1 MRIDARPVAQL
12 AELIGDRRLRRLTTT
27 LGEVRRRAGRRTMW
41 HVNSTATGGG
51 VAEMLQALLGYV
63 LDLGVDVRWLVIEGD
78 EGFFDLTKRLH
89 NQLHGSG
96 APSLDA
102 ADAEHYA
109 AVSRANATALLEQ
122 IRPGDLV
129 VLHDPQTAGLAE
141 PLARHGAVVVWRCH
155 IGADDAND
163 TSEAAWRFLAPHVTA
178 AHAHV
183 FTRPQYRP
191 SFLGE
196 DTTWVI
202 PPSIDPHAPKNV
214 ELDAAT
220 VTSALHTA
228 GLLDGHPVPDP
239 ARFTRP
245 DGTTGTVSRRARVVA
260 DELPDPAAPVVLQV
274 SRWDRLKDMVGVMEA
289 FARHVAP
296 AGEGHLILAGP
307 AVDDVS
313 DDPEGAE
320 VYADC
325 ERVWHGLPPAQRRR
339 VMLATLPMEDVDEN
353 AIIVN
358 ALQRHATVITQK
370 SLAEGFGL
378 TVAEAMWKRRPVVGG
393 RVGGIVDQIVDGSG
407 YLVEPT
413 DLEEFG
419 TAVNRLL
426 SDPPAARRMGKAAR
440 DHVHRAYFGDTHL
453 LRWAELFGSLVG
465 VAGGEHQATERT
477 R

>member
-1 MRIDARPVAQL
+1 VEPQLVQIDRRPVAPL
-12 AELIGDRRLRRLTTT
+12 AELIGEQRLERLTTT
-27 LGEVRRRAGRRTMW
+27 VDELRRRAGRRTMW

-89 NQLHGSG
+89 NQLHGTG
-96 APSLDA
+96 APSLNA

-109 AVSRANATALLEQ
+109 AVSRQNAVGLVER

-141 PLARHGAVVVWRCH
+141 PLVQHGAVVVWRCH
-155 IGADDAND
+155 IGADAAND

-191 SFLGE
+191 SFLSE
-196 DTTWVI
+196 ETTWVI

-220 VTSALHTA
+220 VTGALHTA
-228 GLLDGHPVPDP
+228 GLLDGVSGC

-245 DGTTGTVSRRARVVA
+245 DGTAGTVTRAARVLA
-260 DELPDPAAPVVLQV
+260 DELPDPGAPVVLQV
-274 SRWDRLKDMVGVMEA
+274 SRWDRLKDMAGVMKA

-296 AGEGHLILAGP
+296 AGEGRLILAGP

-320 VYADC
+320 VYAEC
-325 ERVWHGLPPAQRRR
+325 ERAWHRLPRQQRRR
-339 VMLATLPMEDVDEN
+339 VMLATLPMDDVDEN

-407 YLVEPT
+407 YLVDPT
-413 DLEEFG
+413 DLAGFG

-426 SDPPAARRMGKAAR
+426 SDPPAARRMGQAAR
-440 DHVHRAYFGDTHL
+440 KHVHRAYFGDTHL
-453 LRWAELFGSLVG
+453 LRWAELFGSLVD
-465 VAGGEHQATERT
+465 
-477 R
+477 